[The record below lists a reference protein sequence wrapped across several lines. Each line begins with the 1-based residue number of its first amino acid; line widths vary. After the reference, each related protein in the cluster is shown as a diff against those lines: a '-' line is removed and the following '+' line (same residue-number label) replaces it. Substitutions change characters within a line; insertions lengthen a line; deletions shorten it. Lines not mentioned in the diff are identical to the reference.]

1 MVDWQLAEFV
11 PEALCLVALA
21 PSLVPRRGN
30 DPGVA
35 SIVNSLQMNKR
46 W

>member
-1 MVDWQLAEFV
+1 MVDWQLAESV
-11 PEALCLVALA
+11 PEALYLVALTL
-21 PSLVPRRGN
+21 SLVPGGN